1 MGNNSSIRSQFDQDE
16 LKRLGKRFNK
26 IDTDDSRTLTLAE
39 FESIPGLD
47 TNPLLER
54 VFSIIDADNNGH
66 VDFNE
71 FIQGLLNL
79 SVNND
84 NEAKLKFAFKIYDL
98 DKDGFITKLELYKVL
113 KMMIGNNI
121 KDFQLKQLIKRT
133 IIYADKDKDDKLS
146 YEEFKSIFTNNESF
160 INDISNESNIKI

>member
-1 MGNNSSIRSQFDQDE
+1 MGNNASVRSQFDQDE

-39 FESIPGLD
+39 FKSIPGLD

-54 VFSIIDADNNGH
+54 VFSIIDVDNNGH
-66 VDFNE
+66 VDFSE

-121 KDFQLKQLIKRT
+121 KDFQLKQLIRRT

-160 INDISNESNIKI
+160 INDISNELNIKI

>member
-1 MGNNSSIRSQFDQDE
+1 MGNNASIRSQFDQDE

-26 IDTDDSRTLTLAE
+26 IDTDESRTLTLAE
-39 FESIPGLD
+39 FQSIPGLD

-54 VFSIIDADNNGH
+54 VFSIIDVDNNGQ

-79 SVNND
+79 SINND

-113 KMMIGNNI
+113 KMMIGNNNI

-133 IIYADKDKDDKLS
+133 IVYADKDKDDKLS
-146 YEEFKSIFTNNESF
+146 FEEFKSNNESF
-160 INDISNESNIKI
+160 INDISSNEINIKI